1 LIKHVGISNWIYI
14 VDGLSVSSDFL
25 DTDKAQS
32 TMIDEADERV
42 FLNTVYLTGIC
53 PEERWLFLFNKVIH

>member
-1 LIKHVGISNWIYI
+1 
-14 VDGLSVSSDFL
+14 VSSDFL

-53 PEERWLFLFNKVIH
+53 PHPRRAFFMYFGGDLNVGEV